1 MTCARNEAAMDNLWI
16 LIAAAG
22 IMVAVIVTLSLLGD
36 HYTLNNIK
44 SKTVGDGQ
52 HGTARWATDAE
63 IRKTYA
69 LVPFR
74 VPDWRAGRNLP
85 EAQGLVL
92 GSRDGRKG
100 GVTALVDSDDIHC
113 LMIGASGVG
122 KTAYFLYPNLE
133 YACACGMSFFATDT
147 KGDLARNYG
156 AVAKKYYGY
165 RVSVVDLRNPTRSDG
180 YNLMTLIN
188 RYMDKALRE
197 HSIEAYGK
205 AENLINILAHSIIS
219 PKDEESRG
227 QNEYF
232 YKAAEGVVASVLLL
246 LAEFLPP
253 DKDHPTERRHLVSV
267 FILIQQL
274 LAPSGVRGKT
284 YFKQL
289 MDMLPPHHRAR
300 NLASSALE
308 SSDQATASAMSTALA
323 QMNTFMDIALEQVIC
338 FDSNIDAEKFAKEK
352 TAIFLV
358 LPEEDR
364 TKNFMAGLMIQNL
377 SKELFELAEKGKGRL
392 PNRVV
397 FFCDEFGTMPAF
409 DVEALFSA
417 GRSRGITLVPIIQSL
432 TQLEKNYGREGAE
445 ILTDNCQ
452 DTIFGGFAPNSQTA
466 EQLSKSLGSRTVL
479 SGSVSKGKN
488 DPSQSLQMIERPLMT
503 PDELKSIP
511 KGSFVVMKTGTHPM
525 QTKLQ
530 LFLDWGITFDA
541 TYATPEHAARPVAY
555 ASRQE
560 LFLSISKRYG
570 KSSDQP
576 AQAQQASTTQ
586 RRAPRSAMGL
596 YSEDTRP

>member
-1 MTCARNEAAMDNLWI
+1 
-16 LIAAAG
+16 
-22 IMVAVIVTLSLLGD
+22 MVAVIGGLSLLGD

-63 IRKTYA
+63 LRKTYA
-69 LVPFR
+69 LVPFQ
-74 VPDWRAGRNLP
+74 VPDWRAGKNLP

-92 GSRDGRKG
+92 GSISGKHG
-100 GVTALVDSDDIHC
+100 LTALVDSDDIHC

-156 AVAKKYYGY
+156 AVAARYYGY
-165 RVSVVDLRNPTRSDG
+165 QVSVVDLRNPTRSDG

-188 RYMDKALRE
+188 HYMDETRATCGLAAR
-197 HSIEAYGK
+197 AK
-205 AENLINILAHSIIS
+205 AEKYAKILAKTIVS
-219 PKDEESRG
+219 PDGDTDYG
-227 QNEYF
+227 QNAYF
-232 YKAAEGVVASVLLL
+232 YDTAEGLLTSVVLL

-253 DKDHPTERRHLVSV
+253 DSKHPTERRHLVSV

-432 TQLEKNYGREGAE
+432 AQLEKNYGREGAE

-479 SGSVSKGKN
+479 SGSVSRGKN

-525 QTKLQ
+525 QTKLR

-541 TYATPEHAARPVAY
+541 VYATPEHAARPVAY

-560 LFLSISKRYG
+560 LFLSISKRYS
-570 KSSDQP
+570 SSDQP